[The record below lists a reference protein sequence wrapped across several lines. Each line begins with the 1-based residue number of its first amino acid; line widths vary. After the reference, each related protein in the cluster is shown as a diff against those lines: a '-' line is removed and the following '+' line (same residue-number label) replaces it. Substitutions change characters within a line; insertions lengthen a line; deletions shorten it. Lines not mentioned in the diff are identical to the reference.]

1 MDILRNII
9 AHKKKETEE
18 RKNLYPQRLLEQSV
32 YFNGTPLSLKHYLLC
47 PDKSGIIAE
56 FKRKSPSKG
65 VIHPT
70 AQVERTTIG
79 YLQAGASALSIL
91 TDHHFFGGS
100 SRDLEVARAF
110 NFCPILRKDFIL
122 EEYQIL
128 EAKAMGADAI
138 LLIAAAL
145 SPKTLKNLAAFARS
159 LELEVLL
166 EVHQPEELHTHLN
179 PKVDI
184 VGVNN
189 RNLKTFTTNIQTSL
203 TMATQIPGEFLKVSE
218 SGIHTPDTL
227 LRLRAAG
234 FNGFLIGEQFMK
246 DTYPERAA
254 KAFIEQLNIT
264 KTPKLV

>member
-1 MDILRNII
+1 MDILQNII

-18 RKNLYPQRLLEQSV
+18 RKTLYPQRLLEKSV
-32 YFNGTPLSLKHYLLC
+32 YFKGTPLSLKHYLLRS
-47 PDKSGIIAE
+47 DKSGIIAE

-65 VIHPT
+65 VIHPN

-79 YLQAGASALSIL
+79 YMQAGASALSIL

-100 SRDLEVARAF
+100 STDLEVARTF

-128 EAKAMGADAI
+128 EAKAMGADVI

-159 LELEVLL
+159 LGLEVLV
-166 EVHQPEELHTHLN
+166 EVHTPEELHTHLN
-179 PKVDI
+179 PNVDI

-189 RNLKTFTTNIQTSL
+189 RNLKTFTTDIQTSL

-218 SGIHTPDTL
+218 SGIHKPDTL
-227 LRLRAAG
+227 DCLKAAG

-246 DTYPERAA
+246 DAYPERAA
-254 KAFIEQLNIT
+254 KAFIEKLNIT
-264 KTPKLV
+264 KTPQFV